1 MLDPGGRTARG
12 DRIGPYEP
20 HFVRRVGLSGPPLGG
35 GWFSLCLLVVAVVV
49 KGLRFA
55 SVPAGLPAGRP

>member
-1 MLDPGGRTARG
+1 MGA
-12 DRIGPYEP
+12 YEP
-20 HFVRRVGLSGPPLGG
+20 HFVRRVGLLGPTLTGG
-35 GWFSLCLLVVAVVV
+35 RFSLWLVVVAVVV

>member
-1 MLDPGGRTARG
+1 MGA
-12 DRIGPYEP
+12 YEP
-20 HFVRRVGLSGPPLGG
+20 HFVRRDGLSGPPLGG